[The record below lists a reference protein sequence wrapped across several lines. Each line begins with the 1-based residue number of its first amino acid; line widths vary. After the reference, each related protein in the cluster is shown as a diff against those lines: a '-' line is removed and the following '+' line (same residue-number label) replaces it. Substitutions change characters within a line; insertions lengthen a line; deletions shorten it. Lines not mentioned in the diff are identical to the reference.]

1 MVTTYDKYS
10 LCSENLLEVLQG
22 VFDILKLDASLIV
35 PAISGIEPST
45 FSPLARVCIAAYSH
59 CTPDESTSIIKVLN
73 SNKLRRG
80 AFIATIE
87 GYANKSYLPIVRF
100 PAQRAYDDN
109 KAETMSTY
117 ENAAIK
123 MFGIPGNVAN
133 CVRYVIDEIVD
144 NISEHSGSETG
155 YICIS
160 GNIDSETLDVC
171 IADNGKTLL
180 GSYASSIDNEI
191 DSDLEALQAANRGIS
206 TKNLPNAENRGYGI
220 STSRNMLV
228 TGLGGTFIMMSG
240 EAIYLNSPNVRQFI
254 QLPSGMCI
262 RGTMVAIRIPYHNDK
277 FNYINY
283 VE

>member
-1 MVTTYDKYS
+1 MVTVYDKYS

-45 FSPLARVCIAAYSH
+45 LSPLARVCIAAYSH
-59 CTPDESTSIIKVLN
+59 CTLEESTSIIEVLN
-73 SNKLRRG
+73 SNELRRG
-80 AFIATIE
+80 AFLATIE
-87 GYANKSYLPIVRF
+87 GYANKSYLPIVGF

-109 KAETMSTY
+109 KAETMSAY

-144 NISEHSGSETG
+144 NISEHSGSEIG

-180 GSYASSIDNEI
+180 GSYAASIDNEI

-220 STSRNMLV
+220 TTSRNMLV

-254 QLPSGMCI
+254 QLPSGLSI
-262 RGTMVAIRIPYHNDK
+262 KGTMVAIRIPYRNEK